1 MFEKNYALESA
12 IARERSLLRNVY
24 LWMSL
29 GLALT
34 GVVALGIASN
44 PRLVIGLASNPLLFF
59 GVILAEVGL
68 VMYLSARIQA
78 MSAGAATIAF
88 AAYAALNGVSLS
100 LVFLAYTGTS
110 IASAFFITA
119 GTFGAMSLYAITTKR
134 DLSGIGNYL
143 MMGLLGL
150 VIASIVNIFLR
161 SSGMEWMISVVG
173 VLLFVGLT
181 AYDTQIIKNW
191 NQQAAYTAD
200 ESIFIRISIIG
211 ALKLYL
217 DFINLFLFFLRLFGR
232 NRE

>member
-1 MFEKNYALESA
+1 MFEKNYALESV

>member
-1 MFEKNYALESA
+1 MVEKNFVMESA
-12 IARERSLLRNVY
+12 YARERSLLKNVY

-29 GLALT
+29 GLAIT

-44 PRLVIGLASNPLLFF
+44 PRLVIGLVSNPLLFF
-59 GVILAEVGL
+59 GVILAEFGL
-68 VMYLSARIQA
+68 VMYLSARIQT

-88 AAYAALNGVSLS
+88 ATYAALNGVTLS

-134 DLSGIGNYL
+134 DLSGLGHYL

-150 VIASIVNIFLR
+150 IIASVVNLFLR

-191 NQQAAYTAD
+191 SQQSAYTAD
-200 ESIFIRISIIG
+200 ESIYIRISVIG

-232 NRE
+232 SRD

>member
-1 MFEKNYALESA
+1 MFEKNYALESV

-44 PRLVIGLASNPLLFF
+44 PRLVIGLASNPLLFV

>member
-12 IARERSLLRNVY
+12 IARERSILRNVY

-59 GVILAEVGL
+59 GVILAELGL
-68 VMYLSARIQA
+68 VMYLSARIHV

-88 AAYAALNGVSLS
+88 ATYAALNGVSLS

-150 VIASIVNIFLR
+150 IIASIVNIFLR

-181 AYDTQIIKNW
+181 AYDTQIIKSW
-191 NQQAAYTAD
+191 NQQASYTAD

>member
-191 NQQAAYTAD
+191 NQQSAYTAD